1 MFADNTLTPR
11 EAVRLCALGTIARG
25 PRRYSDLAA
34 SVRHFVTRITGPS
47 LDLLGSSMELLRHEG
62 LVEPLSG
69 EGMEDDAVLGIT
81 QGGRAEFLRLMT
93 ANLRASSDLSRLVTA
108 LKFRFLDL
116 LPADRQA
123 MQAELLLET
132 AETELA
138 RLQDLRTASADEGPL
153 MQEWL
158 EQEIA
163 QAEERRAWLEAFADR
178 AAAAAWRATPH
189 WLHSERGGPAG
200 RLFCVESGGGP
211 LFANHCLKEGQG

>member
-62 LVEPLSG
+62 LVEPMDG
-69 EGMEDDAVLGIT
+69 EGMEDDALLAIT
-81 QGGRAEFLRLMT
+81 EGGSQEFVRLMT
-93 ANLRASSDLSRLVTA
+93 ANLRASSDLSRLVTS

-116 LPADRQA
+116 LPEAQRM
-123 MQAELLLET
+123 MQAELILET

-138 RLQDLRTASADEGPL
+138 RLVDLRAACREEGPL
-153 MQEWL
+153 MEEWLNQEIVQAEQRLEWL
-158 EQEIA
+158 ESLA
-163 QAEERRAWLEAFADR
+163 SRMATGEAA
-178 AAAAAWRATPH
+178 
-189 WLHSERGGPAG
+189 
-200 RLFCVESGGGP
+200 
-211 LFANHCLKEGQG
+211 

>member
-47 LDLLGSSMELLRHEG
+47 LDLLGSSMELLRFEG

-69 EGMEDDAVLGIT
+69 EGMEDDAVLAIT
-81 QGGRAEFLRLMT
+81 EGGRAEFLRLMT

-108 LKFRFLDL
+108 LKFRFMDL
-116 LPADRQA
+116 LPPESQA

-132 AETELA
+132 AETELV
-138 RLQDLRTASADEGPL
+138 RLRDLRGASSAEGAL
-153 MQEWL
+153 MLEWL
-158 EQEIA
+158 DQEINEA
-163 QAEERRAWLEAFADR
+163 ERRQAWLEALADR
-178 AAAAAWRATPH
+178 AAAT
-189 WLHSERGGPAG
+189 
-200 RLFCVESGGGP
+200 V
-211 LFANHCLKEGQG
+211 